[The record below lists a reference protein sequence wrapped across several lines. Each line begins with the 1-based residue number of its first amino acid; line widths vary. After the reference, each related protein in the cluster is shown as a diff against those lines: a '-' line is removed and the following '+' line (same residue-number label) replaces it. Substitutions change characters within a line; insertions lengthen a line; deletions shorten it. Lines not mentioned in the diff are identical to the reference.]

1 MANRKKTSKK
11 AAGRAGKERSTG
23 SYAHPEAGALLRPD
37 AGIQAQFRKKKPPAT
52 RRYDSSLSPAL
63 DWDGQNP
70 ARERAEAK
78 IASMEERLARLSAV
92 IDPGA
97 GSGVAPGTGS
107 GVTPGADSEVAPN
120 ADPGATGGISE
131 RDLARAK
138 QELAAAREDAAALK
152 ALSRPFLDWAGK
164 AERLSFD
171 VPTLPLFVHERL
183 STAAILETLKGHTRD
198 RQVDMFDLFGESDL
212 PIHDRLLKAYE
223 HRNGWVNRLILG
235 DSLVVMNSLVGYEG
249 LGGQVQ
255 AIYMDPPYAV
265 KFGSNFQPFVRKRD
279 VTHGDD
285 EHMVRE
291 PEMVQ
296 AYRDTWELG
305 IHSFLTYLRDRLL
318 LARELLHPSGSIF
331 VQMSDTNLHHVRE
344 VMDEVFGPECF
355 VSQVSF
361 QTTSGFRT
369 RTLATLGD
377 FLLWYARDP
386 DRLKVRK
393 LFEEQP
399 VTLGEGNARW
409 VLLPDGGYRGVSAA
423 EKRGEASLPEGARLY
438 KPGDLQ
444 GQGASREP
452 QPFEFE
458 GRVYEPG
465 TNSHWK
471 ANYPAGLERLASAG
485 RIHVAA
491 NSIQYRRFASDFPY
505 KERGNLWTD
514 TLTGSFT
521 DEKIYVVQTNP
532 KVVERCLLMTTD
544 PGDLVFD
551 PTCGSGTT
559 AWCAEKWG
567 RRWITADT
575 SRVPL
580 ALARQRL
587 LTSTFDFYRLKEP
600 ERGPAGGFEYLRR
613 QNRRGEEVGGIVPHV
628 TLESMAN
635 DEPAKE
641 EVLVDRPETDGSV
654 TRVSGPFCVEATIP
668 APVEWEGDGGEG
680 SGDAVSVGVAGM
692 VGDAGAGDPGD
703 PGDAGNAGGDGGED
717 SGDAVSAGDA
727 GNAGTTGY
735 VSAAVAHARHVDRMI
750 EVLRR
755 SPVLR
760 LGGGRTVS
768 LARVRRPARTLSLS
782 AEAVIEGEGGQ
793 SARETTRQAA
803 GQNVRETTGQAT
815 GQSIRETT
823 GQAAGQSAA
832 IVFGP
837 ENGAVSETLV
847 FEAAREAYAKSYAH
861 LYVAGFAIQP
871 NARRLI
877 EDCERAVGVPATYV
891 QASMD
896 LVMGDLLKNLRS
908 SQIFSVCGL
917 PDVRIRQ
924 VETGVSAAPRAA
936 GTSAATTAPGASE
949 TLAASAAPVATQSYQ
964 VELLGLDVFDPVAMD
979 SDHREGHDVPAWFLD
994 TDYNGLCFHVCQ
1006 AFFPRTSAWEG
1017 LKRSLRGKF
1026 EDSVW
1031 AHLSGTV
1038 CAPFQAGDHGQVAV
1052 KVVDDRGN
1060 ELMVVKPLS
1069 EAEGEM

>member
-1 MANRKKTSKK
+1 MPARKKKTNR
-11 AAGRAGKERSTG
+11 AERGRSAG

-37 AGIQAQFRKKKPPAT
+37 IGTQSQFRKKKPPVT
-52 RRYDSSLSPAL
+52 WRYDPSLSPA
-63 DWDGQNP
+63 
-70 ARERAEAK
+70 
-78 IASMEERLARLSAV
+78 
-92 IDPGA
+92 
-97 GSGVAPGTGS
+97 
-107 GVTPGADSEVAPN
+107 
-120 ADPGATGGISE
+120 
-131 RDLARAK
+131 
-138 QELAAAREDAAALK
+138 
-152 ALSRPFLDWAGK
+152 LDWAGK

-171 VPTLPLFVHERL
+171 APTLPLFVHERL
-183 STAAILETLKGHTRD
+183 STSAILETLKGHTRD

-212 PIHDRLLKAYE
+212 PIRDRLLKAYE
-223 HRNGWVNRLILG
+223 HRNGWVNRLVLG
-235 DSLVVMNSLVGYEG
+235 DSLVVMNSLMGYEG

-255 AIYMDPPYAV
+255 TIYMDPPYAV

-355 VSQVSF
+355 VSQISF
-361 QTTSGFRT
+361 QTTSGFET

-386 DRLKVRK
+386 ERLKVRK

-399 VTLGEGNARW
+399 AAPGEVNARW
-409 VLLPDGGYRGVSAA
+409 VLLPDGSYRGVSAA
-423 EKRGEASLPEGARLY
+423 EKRGEAPLPEGARLY
-438 KPGDLQ
+438 NPDNLQ

-458 GRVYEPG
+458 GKVYEPG
-465 TNSHWK
+465 ANSHWK
-471 ANYPAGLERLASAG
+471 ANYPAGLERLAAAG

-491 NSIQYRRFASDFPY
+491 NSIRFRRFASDFPY

-521 DEKIYVVQTNP
+521 DEKIYVVQTNS
-532 KVVERCLLMTTD
+532 KVVERCLLMTSD

-567 RRWITADT
+567 RRWITCDT
-575 SRVPL
+575 SRVPI

-587 LTSTFDFYRLKEP
+587 LTSTFYFYRLKEP
-600 ERGPAGGFEYLRR
+600 ERGPAGGFEYQRR
-613 QNRRGEEVGGIVPHV
+613 QNRRGEETGGIVPHV
-628 TLESMAN
+628 KLEYIAN

-680 SGDAVSVGVAGM
+680 SGDIASVST
-692 VGDAGAGDPGD
+692 GDADAAGAI
-703 PGDAGNAGGDGGED
+703 GDA
-717 SGDAVSAGDA
+717 DAV
-727 GNAGTTGY
+727 GY
-735 VSAAVAHARHVDRMI
+735 TSDGSTAVAHARHVDRMI
-750 EVLRR
+750 ELLRR

-760 LGGGRTVS
+760 LGGGRSVS
-768 LARVRRPARTLSLS
+768 LAKVRRPARTLSLS
-782 AEAVIEGEGGQ
+782 AEAVVEGEGGQ
-793 SARETTRQAA
+793 SA
-803 GQNVRETTGQAT
+803 GETTGQAV
-815 GQSIRETT
+815 GQS
-823 GQAAGQSAA
+823 AGQTAA

-837 ENGAVSETLV
+837 ENGAVSEALV
-847 FEAAREAYAKSYAH
+847 FEAAREAYAKGYGH
-861 LYVAGFAIQP
+861 LYVVGFAIQP

-877 EDCERAVGVPATYV
+877 EDCEQAVGTPATYV

-917 PDVRIRQ
+917 PDVRIR
-924 VETGVSAAPRAA
+924 RAEA
-936 GTSAATTAPGASE
+936 GASAE
-949 TLAASAAPVATQSYQ
+949 SSAQSYQ
-964 VELLGLDVFDPVAMD
+964 VELLSLDVFDPVAMD
-979 SDHREGHDVPAWFLD
+979 SDHREGNDVPAWFLD

-1017 LKRSLRGKF
+1017 LKRSLRGEF

-1031 AHLSGTV
+1031 AHLSGTLS
-1038 CAPFQAGDHGQVAV
+1038 APFQAGERGQVAV

-1060 ELMVVKPLS
+1060 ELLVVKPLS
-1069 EAEGEM
+1069 EAEAEAEG